1 MNFRARNLKISK
13 FASGYSLAVL
23 AIYFVPRISSA
34 TNTTIGEVSF
44 GHICGF
50 LQKKNAMNYLFIA
63 FLTPYSIFS
72 LAVRSRIQYCQCR
85 RCKDFD
91 FCIRQLVQQYFKLPP
106 LRRLICGFV
115 AVKDLIDRDMIA
127 GHQL

>member
-1 MNFRARNLKISK
+1 MNF
-13 FASGYSLAVL
+13 
-23 AIYFVPRISSA
+23 
-34 TNTTIGEVSF
+34 
-44 GHICGF
+44 
-50 LQKKNAMNYLFIA
+50 LFIA
-63 FLTPYSIFS
+63 FITPYSIFS
-72 LAVRSRIQYCQCR
+72 LAVRSRIQYCLCR

-106 LRRLICGFV
+106 LRRLICRFV

>member
-1 MNFRARNLKISK
+1 MNF
-13 FASGYSLAVL
+13 
-23 AIYFVPRISSA
+23 
-34 TNTTIGEVSF
+34 
-44 GHICGF
+44 
-50 LQKKNAMNYLFIA
+50 LFIA

-72 LAVRSRIQYCQCR
+72 LAVRSRIQYRLCR
-85 RCKDFD
+85 RREDFD

-106 LRRLICGFV
+106 LRRLICGFA